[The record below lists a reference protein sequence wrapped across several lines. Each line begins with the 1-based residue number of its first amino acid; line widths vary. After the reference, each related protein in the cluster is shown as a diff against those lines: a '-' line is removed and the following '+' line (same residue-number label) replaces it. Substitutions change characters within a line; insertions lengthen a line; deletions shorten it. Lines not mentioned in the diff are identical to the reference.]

1 MWFGLL
7 FLVGAFASMAWATA
21 RLQARFTPV
30 PRSWHGA
37 LSHWAFWVPTSVN
50 AAWLSAATIAGALVV
65 GVAHGAGV
73 TALRWI
79 GIALVALITAV
90 AVGVAGWKPD
100 VAWPATLVWALAGVF
115 GAHRED
121 MAVSIA
127 AMVCLIVCALATT
140 GASVLVFRGRQAA
153 AAARAGAP
161 ASAPASGAV

>member
-50 AAWLSAATIAGALVV
+50 AAWLSAATIVGALVV

-100 VAWPATLVWALAGVF
+100 VAWPATLAINKYSTFAAEMSWWIAGVSIV
-115 GAHRED
+115 
-121 MAVSIA
+121 VSIA
-127 AMVCLIVCALATT
+127 T
-140 GASVLVFRGRQAA
+140 GVVAGFIPAWR
-153 AAARAGAP
+153 AARMDPVEALRLE
-161 ASAPASGAV
+161 